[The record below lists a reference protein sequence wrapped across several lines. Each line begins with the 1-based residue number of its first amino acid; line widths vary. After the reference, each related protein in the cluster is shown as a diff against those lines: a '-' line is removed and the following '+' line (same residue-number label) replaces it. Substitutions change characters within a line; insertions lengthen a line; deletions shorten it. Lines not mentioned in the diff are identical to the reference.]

1 MHILCWAGRHHDKYS
16 AQSQDA
22 VGRWLSHIRKTLA
35 LSAVLRTALLEMARE
50 ASRPCNKK
58 NKTNHAYRRTHMHTA
73 SHLPPP
79 TTSFV
84 LMTKKHLRDDA
95 NIVTQH
101 NYAHLTLGM
110 SEFCAKNCKFCAPFL
125 RILRNI
131 STRFSYGKI
140 ACDTG
145 VLSRVSWLVGPL
157 NLRVTIQLTLSLRL
171 LKMLCDLRL
180 VSIQMSAGVSVA
192 GTVVHFA
199 EKS

>member
-84 LMTKKHLRDDA
+84 LMTKKHQRDDA
-95 NIVTQH
+95 NIDTTQLCTFSTRDVRIIRQKIANSACH
-101 NYAHLTLGM
+101 FC
-110 SEFCAKNCKFCAPFL
+110 EFCATFQPVF
-125 RILRNI
+125 
-131 STRFSYGKI
+131 STVKLPVTPVYYPEYRG
-140 ACDTG
+140 
-145 VLSRVSWLVGPL
+145 LLVH
-157 NLRVTIQLTLSLRL
+157 LT
-171 LKMLCDLRL
+171 
-180 VSIQMSAGVSVA
+180 
-192 GTVVHFA
+192 
-199 EKS
+199 